1 MAEIQLVDISIRDGN
16 QSLWGATGMDTGQSL
31 EIAPVLNRVG
41 FRACDFT
48 SSTHMGIA
56 VRTHKENPWERIRL
70 MHAAMP
76 DTPLQFISTGFRF
89 ISWETS
95 DEDFMRLA
103 YRRLMI
109 NGIGRFALID
119 PMHDITALK
128 RAARMVKEEGGA
140 EVLAGLTYT
149 ISDVH
154 NDAFYA
160 ACARE
165 IASSPHVDQVYLK
178 DPAGLMTPERARTLI
193 PAVQKAIGK
202 LPLELHSHTTIGL
215 ASLTA
220 LAAADLGINA
230 IHVGVGPLAG
240 GTSHPDATRLVAN
253 LREFGHRVDI
263 DERALALA
271 DDYFSRMA
279 EAEGLP
285 AGTPQEFDAAFLRHQ
300 MPGGVVTTM
309 KRQLA
314 ELNMAH
320 RWPAVV
326 EEVPRVRAELGY
338 PIMVT
343 PFPQI
348 VCTQALFNVIGSARY
363 GNVPDQV
370 IRYVVGKFGRPT
382 APIDENVKD
391 HILSLPR
398 AREIMAEP
406 PPLPLKER
414 RKQFDPSLSDEEFL
428 LRAVMPADQVD
439 AMLAA
444 GPAKRRY
451 NPDSR
456 PLLGLLRE
464 LTQRPAVSTVVI
476 EKPDFK
482 LELRG
487 RKTADGASADV

>member
-1 MAEIQLVDISIRDGN
+1 MADIQLVDISIRDGN

-149 ISDVH
+149 ISSVH
-154 NDAFYA
+154 DDAFYA
-160 ACARE
+160 ACARD

-193 PAVQKAIGK
+193 PAVQKVIGK

-230 IHVGVGPLAG
+230 IHVGIGPLAG

-271 DDYFSRMA
+271 DDYFTRMA

-309 KRQLA
+309 KRQLT

-382 APIDENVKD
+382 APIDENIKD
-391 HILSLPR
+391 RILSLPR
-398 AREIMAEP
+398 AKEIMAEP

-444 GPAKRRY
+444 GPAKRHY

-456 PLLGLLRE
+456 PLIDLLRE
-464 LTQRPAVSTVVI
+464 LTQRPAVSQVVI

-482 LELRG
+482 MELRG
-487 RKTADGASADV
+487 RKAGDGASADV